1 MKETNN
7 KSTKWFRKTVSE
19 TEKKLETNIKTGLK
33 TESVNK
39 RLNTFGRNEIKES
52 GGRSAIKIIFEQLFS
67 TMVLILIVATIIS
80 AFLGDHTEVIAI
92 ASIVVLFVTLG
103 FVQEYRAEKAM
114 AALKK
119 LSVPLV
125 RVLRDG
131 IEVEI
136 KATKL
141 VPGDVVVLEAGNIV
155 HADARIIESAN
166 LRILESALTGES
178 EPIDKSIDIIKKDEL
193 TVGDR
198 KNMVYMGTV
207 VNYGRG
213 KAIVTETGMD
223 TELGKIAT
231 LIQNVKSGLTPL
243 QKQLDG
249 VGKLLAI
256 VGAVIAVVVMMISYF
271 QGGNLEEMLLTAV
284 SVAVAV
290 VPEGLPAIVTITLAL
305 GAQRML
311 KRHALIRKLPAVETL
326 GSVNI
331 ICSDKTGTLTENRM
345 TVTVLDVAGKY
356 FDLANRERTENQKL
370 KLADDI
376 NQLFENWPTALGL
389 TLTGGTLCNDSS
401 IKDGNDASGYSFHGD
416 PTERALLVAAKNS
429 GITKSILE
437 ESLKRVDEIPFDSD
451 RKRMTTLHEINRKT
465 LVLPDKLKQTKL
477 FESDYIA
484 FTKGSVDGLLKI
496 SSGVLTEGGV
506 KKLDDKWSNRIEEA
520 NNKLASNGVRVLG
533 VALKSIKTEKE
544 FSEDE
549 LIFIG
554 LIGMIDPPRQ
564 EVKKAVQTCKTAGI
578 RPIMITGDHPLTAK
592 FIADDIGISNNG
604 LVKTGLELDKFD
616 EKQLQKVVSE
626 VSVYARVSPE
636 HKLRIVKALQKLGN
650 VVGMTGDGVNDSPAL
665 KKADIGIAMG
675 ITGTDVTKEVSE
687 MILLDDNFATIVAST
702 EEGRVIYDNIKRFIY
717 FSVAGNLGKVLVMLA
732 APIFGAVVA
741 LLPLQLLWLNLLTDG
756 LLGLGLGVET
766 AESGVMKRPPRS
778 STAKIFD
785 RKAGFKLSWIGI
797 LIGVITLVLGWIYYK
812 EVGNKWQTM
821 MFTALAFLQIG
832 QALAARSDTDS
843 FFTKKLTSNPLLLL
857 MILMTIILQLCVI
870 YIPFFAGVF
879 NIVRLSFFDI
889 IICAASGCLLF
900 FIIETEKYIK
910 RKKCPG
916 K

>member
-1 MKETNN
+1 MNETNS
-7 KSTKWFRKTVSE
+7 KDKKWFSKTILETEEKLKTSTK
-19 TEKKLETNIKTGLK
+19 NGLNR
-33 TESVNK
+33 ELVDE
-39 RLNTFGRNEIKES
+39 RLNTFGRNEIVET
-52 GGRSAIKIIFEQLFS
+52 GGRSVLKIIFEQLFS
-67 TMVLILIVATIIS
+67 TMVLILIIATVIS

-92 ASIVVLFVTLG
+92 AAIVVLFVTLG

-119 LSVPLV
+119 LTVPLV
-125 RVLRDG
+125 RVLRNG
-131 IEVEI
+131 LEIEI

-141 VPGDVVVLEAGNIV
+141 VPGDVVILEAGNIV
-155 HADARIIESAN
+155 PADARIIESAN

-178 EPIDKSIDIIKKDEL
+178 EPIDKSIDVIKKEEL
-193 TVGDR
+193 TLGDR
-198 KNMVYMGTV
+198 KNMVYMGTTV
-207 VNYGRG
+207 SYGRG
-213 KAIVTETGMD
+213 SAIVTETGMN

-249 VGKLLAI
+249 VGKLLAVI
-256 VGAVIAVVVMMISYF
+256 GGVIAVIVMFICYL

-290 VPEGLPAIVTITLAL
+290 IPEGLPAIVTITLAL

-356 FDLANRERTENQKL
+356 LDLASSERTHNQKL
-370 KLADDI
+370 KLADNI
-376 NQLFENWPTALGL
+376 NQLFDDWPTALGL

-401 IKDGNDASGYSFHGD
+401 IKNGNDTSGYTFHGD
-416 PTERALLVAAKNS
+416 PTEGALLVAAKNS
-429 GITKSILE
+429 GITKKKLE
-437 ESLKRVDEIPFDSD
+437 KSLKRVDEIPFDSD
-451 RKRMTTLHEINRKT
+451 RKRMTTLHEINNDT
-465 LVLPDKLKQTKL
+465 IVLPEKLKLTK
-477 FESDYIA
+477 FFNSKYIA
-484 FTKGSVDGLLKI
+484 FTKGSVDGLLNV
-496 SSGVLTEGGV
+496 STEVLTDNGIV
-506 KKLDDKWSNRIEEA
+506 KLDDKWHKRIEES
-520 NNKLASNGVRVLG
+520 NNKLASKGVRVLG
-533 VALKSIKTEKE
+533 VALKSINSKE
-544 FSEDE
+544 VFSENQ
-549 LIFIG
+549 LIFVG
-554 LIGMIDPPRQ
+554 LIGMIDPPRK
-564 EVKKAVQTCKTAGI
+564 EVRKAVQICKTAGI

-592 FIADDIGISNNG
+592 FIADDIGISDNG
-604 LVKTGLELDKFD
+604 IVKTGLDLDKLD
-616 EKQLQKVVSE
+616 ESQLLDIVSE

-636 HKLRIVKALQKLGN
+636 HKLKIVKALQKLGN

-675 ITGTDVTKEVSE
+675 ITGSDVTKEVSE

-766 AESGVMKRPPRS
+766 GEKGVMKRPPRS
-778 STAKIFD
+778 ANSKIFD
-785 RKAGFKLSWIGI
+785 KKAGIKISWIGI
-797 LIGVITLVLGWIYYK
+797 LIGIITLILGWVFYK
-812 EVGNKWQTM
+812 EGGNKWQTM

-832 QALAARSDTDS
+832 QALSARSDTDS
-843 FFTKKLTSNPLLLL
+843 FFSKKFTSNPLLLF
-857 MILMTIILQLCVI
+857 MICMTIILQLCVL

-879 NIVRLSFFDI
+879 NIVPLSFLDI
-889 IICAASGCLLF
+889 VICAALGVFLF
-900 FIIETEKYIK
+900 FIIEIEKYIR
-910 RKKCPG
+910 RKKSNNL
-916 K
+916 

>member
-592 FIADDIGISNNG
+592 FIADD
-604 LVKTGLELDKFD
+604 
-616 EKQLQKVVSE
+616 
-626 VSVYARVSPE
+626 
-636 HKLRIVKALQKLGN
+636 
-650 VVGMTGDGVNDSPAL
+650 
-665 KKADIGIAMG
+665 
-675 ITGTDVTKEVSE
+675 
-687 MILLDDNFATIVAST
+687 
-702 EEGRVIYDNIKRFIY
+702 
-717 FSVAGNLGKVLVMLA
+717 
-732 APIFGAVVA
+732 
-741 LLPLQLLWLNLLTDG
+741 
-756 LLGLGLGVET
+756 
-766 AESGVMKRPPRS
+766 
-778 STAKIFD
+778 
-785 RKAGFKLSWIGI
+785 
-797 LIGVITLVLGWIYYK
+797 
-812 EVGNKWQTM
+812 
-821 MFTALAFLQIG
+821 
-832 QALAARSDTDS
+832 
-843 FFTKKLTSNPLLLL
+843 
-857 MILMTIILQLCVI
+857 
-870 YIPFFAGVF
+870 
-879 NIVRLSFFDI
+879 
-889 IICAASGCLLF
+889 
-900 FIIETEKYIK
+900 
-910 RKKCPG
+910 
-916 K
+916 